1 MPWISRSFPCD
12 RRRALRRFP
21 AVAVLLFGAFAA
33 TFLRFLA
40 VAFCFATF
48 FFAAFLPAFLFAT
61 FFLLVFLAT
70 CFFFAAFFIALAFL
84 RTGFFLAAV
93 FRRVARFGAGFLF
106 AVLLRPDV
114 AVLLR
119 VLVGFFE
126 AVFLAAMVSAL
137 KNLYKTRDYTYATPR
152 VKGF

>member
-12 RRRALRRFP
+12 RRRALRRIP

-48 FFAAFLPAFLFAT
+48 F
-61 FFLLVFLAT
+61 LLVFLAT
-70 CFFFAAFFIALAFL
+70 CFFFAAFFVGLAFL

-93 FRRVARFGAGFLF
+93 FRRVARFGAGFFF

-126 AVFLAAMVSAL
+126 AVFLAAMVFAL
-137 KNLYKTRDYTYATPR
+137 KNLCKTRDYTYATLR

>member
-12 RRRALRRFP
+12 RRRVLRRFP
-21 AVAVLLFGAFAA
+21 AVAVLFFGALAA

-40 VAFCFATF
+40 VAF
-48 FFAAFLPAFLFAT
+48 FFAAFFLAVFLVAFFLAT

-70 CFFFAAFFIALAFL
+70 RFFFAAFLVALAFL
-84 RTGFFLAAV
+84 RTGFFLADV
-93 FRRVARFGAGFLF
+93 FRRAARFGAAFF
-106 AVLLRPDV
+106 FDVLLRADF
-114 AVLLR
+114 AARLR
-119 VLVGFFE
+119 VPVDFFE

-137 KNLYKTRDYTYATPR
+137 RDLYKTRNYTYAAPH

>member
-70 CFFFAAFFIALAFL
+70 CFFFAAFFVGLAFL

-93 FRRVARFGAGFLF
+93 FRRVARFAAGFFF
-106 AVLLRPDV
+106 AVLLRPDI

-119 VLVGFFE
+119 VADDFLE

-137 KNLYKTRDYTYATPR
+137 KNLYKTRDYTYATAR

>member
-70 CFFFAAFFIALAFL
+70 CFFFAAFFVALAFL

-93 FRRVARFGAGFLF
+93 FRRVARFGAGFFF

-114 AVLLR
+114 AVLLW

-137 KNLYKTRDYTYATPR
+137 KNLYKTRNYTYATPR

>member
-1 MPWISRSFPCD
+1 M
-12 RRRALRRFP
+12 L
-21 AVAVLLFGAFAA
+21 
-33 TFLRFLA
+33 
-40 VAFCFATF
+40 
-48 FFAAFLPAFLFAT
+48 
-61 FFLLVFLAT
+61 LLVFVHVAFSGSCSVGLDAVDIQIVSVRSAASLAPFSSR
-70 CFFFAAFFIALAFL
+70 CGPSLRSLRRNFLALLGGGFLLCYLFLCSFFARFPFCDLFL
-84 RTGFFLAAV
+84 
-93 FRRVARFGAGFLF
+93 AGFLGY
-106 AVLLRPDV
+106 LLFLCSLFRPDV